1 MAGQSKTTT
10 AARRKPPAPKPADA
24 RDALSVAD
32 LARGILSKEI
42 RPRAAG
48 RAPPRRGGDRRRREA
63 EEGQEG
69 RRAGHGGKKKDKSK
83 KKLAK
88 IPGQQARNSPGPF
101 RVARKHLNATA
112 VPPPGTA
119 VAVSSL

>member
-24 RDALSVAD
+24 RDGLSVKD

-42 RPRAAG
+42 RSRAVDVQRLAE
-48 RAPPRRGGDRRRREA
+48 AVLGGGEKPKKAKKDA
-63 EEGQEG
+63 KS
-69 RRAGHGGKKKDKSK
+69 AKADSGKKKDKSK

-88 IPGQQARNSPGPF
+88 IPGQQT
-101 RVARKHLNATA
+101 KK
-112 VPPPGTA
+112 
-119 VAVSSL
+119 